1 MAEDFDSELMGA
13 FTDDGTTDTTSPE
26 ETEAPA
32 IETDDL
38 TDVADTSSEPRD
50 EDDLR
55 SYLERTKAAN
65 PDQAAVIDRI
75 HRELEGAWTPKLQ
88 QAAELRKQYE
98 GVSPELAGWVRQLD
112 QLAASSPAEAAAAL
126 MAEANRLQGLQQA
139 AAPAEEPDF
148 ATDYDREVWHEVQE
162 LKQLKQTIIAER
174 NEAVVDRELAAVGK
188 KLGLEIPFE
197 EKDRVVREMV
207 KDGAPASM
215 AGRYWKDLYFDRAL
229 QAATDRAAGVVAQK
243 AGMAPAP
250 SATANRAGQG
260 APPPPASFDEAIQ
273 QEFRARNLPIG

>member
-1 MAEDFDSELMGA
+1 LAEDFDSELMGA
-13 FTDDGTTDTTSPE
+13 FTDDGTTEQSSPE
-26 ETEAPA
+26 ETEEAQHTVGDVGV
-32 IETDDL
+32 IDL
-38 TDVADTSSEPRD
+38 DTSQEPQA

-88 QAAELRKQYE
+88 QAAELRKQYD
-98 GVSPELAGWVRQLD
+98 GITPELAGWVRQLD

-126 MAEANRLQGLQQA
+126 MAEAQRLQGLQQA
-139 AAPAEEPDF
+139 AAPVEEPDF

-162 LKQLKQTIIAER
+162 LKQLKQTILAER
-174 NEAVVDRELAAVGK
+174 NEAIVDRQLADVGK

-215 AGRYWKDLYFDRAL
+215 AGRYWKDLYFDKAL
-229 QAATDRAAGVVAQK
+229 QRARDEAAGVVTRK
-243 AGMAPAP
+243 AGMAPPP
-250 SATANRAGQG
+250 SVTANRAGQG
-260 APPPPASFDEAIQ
+260 APPAPASFDEAIQ
-273 QEFRARNLPIG
+273 QEFRSRNLL

>member
-1 MAEDFDSELMGA
+1 LAEDFDSELMGA
-13 FTDDGTTDTTSPE
+13 FTDDGTTEQSSPE
-26 ETEAPA
+26 ETEEAQHTVGDVGV
-32 IETDDL
+32 IDL
-38 TDVADTSSEPRD
+38 DTSQEPQA

-88 QAAELRKQYE
+88 QAAELRKQYD
-98 GVSPELAGWVRQLD
+98 GITPELAGWVRQLD

-126 MAEANRLQGLQQA
+126 MAEAQRLQGLQQA
-139 AAPAEEPDF
+139 AAPVEEPDF

-162 LKQLKQTIIAER
+162 LKQLKQTILAER
-174 NEAVVDRELAAVGK
+174 NEAIVDRQLADVGK

-215 AGRYWKDLYFDRAL
+215 AGRYWKDLYFDKAL
-229 QAATDRAAGVVAQK
+229 QRARDEAAGVVTRK
-243 AGMAPAP
+243 AGMAPPP

-260 APPPPASFDEAIQ
+260 APPTPASFDETIM
-273 QEFRARNLPIG
+273 QEFRNRNLL

>member
-1 MAEDFDSELMGA
+1 LAEDFDSELMGA
-13 FTDDGTTDTTSPE
+13 FTDDGTTDQSSPE
-26 ETEAPA
+26 ATEGTIDNSET
-32 IETDDL
+32 TDL
-38 TDVADTSSEPRD
+38 DTSSEPQG

-98 GVSPELAGWVRQLD
+98 GVTPELAGWVRQLD

-126 MAEANRLQGLQQA
+126 MAEAQRLQGLQQA
-139 AAPAEEPDF
+139 AAPVEEPDF

-162 LKQLKQTIIAER
+162 LKALKQTILAER
-174 NEAVVDRELAAVGK
+174 NEAIVNAQFTELEKQVG
-188 KLGLEIPFE
+188 EIPYE
-197 EKDRVVREMV
+197 ERHRVVQEMV
-207 KDGAPASM
+207 KDGAPPSM
-215 AGRYWKDLYFDRAL
+215 ARRYYRDLYFDKVAQKIR
-229 QAATDRAAGVVAQK
+229 DEAAGIVTRK

-250 SATANRAGQG
+250 SATADRAGQG
-260 APPPPASFDEAIQ
+260 APPPAASFDEDIMR
-273 QEFRARNLPIG
+273 EFRARNLI

>member
-1 MAEDFDSELMGA
+1 LAEDFDSELMGA
-13 FTDDGTTDTTSPE
+13 FTDDGTTEQSSPE

-32 IETDDL
+32 VEMDDL
-38 TDVADTSSEPRD
+38 SDAVDTSSEPQG

-88 QAAELRKQYE
+88 QAAELRKQYD
-98 GVSPELAGWVRQLD
+98 GITPELAGWVRQLD

-126 MAEANRLQGLQQA
+126 MAEAQRLQGLQQA
-139 AAPAEEPDF
+139 AAPVEEPDF

-162 LKQLKQTIIAER
+162 LKQLKQTILAER
-174 NEAVVDRELAAVGK
+174 NEAIVDRQLADVGK

-215 AGRYWKDLYFDRAL
+215 AGRYWKDLYFDKAL
-229 QAATDRAAGVVAQK
+229 QRARDEAAGVVTRK
-243 AGMAPAP
+243 AGMPPPP

-260 APPPPASFDEAIQ
+260 APPAPASFDEAIQ
-273 QEFRARNLPIG
+273 QEFRSRNLL

>member
-1 MAEDFDSELMGA
+1 LAEDFDSELMGA
-13 FTDDGTTDTTSPE
+13 FTDDGTTEQSSPE
-26 ETEAPA
+26 ETEAPDTTEQTA
-32 IETDDL
+32 DL
-38 TDVADTSSEPRD
+38 DTSQEPQ
-50 EDDLR
+50 EADDLR

-65 PDQAAVIDRI
+65 PDQAEVIDRI

-88 QAAELRKQYE
+88 QAAELRKQYD
-98 GVSPELAGWVRQLD
+98 GITPELAGWVRQLD

-126 MAEANRLQGLQQA
+126 MAEAQRLQGLQQA
-139 AAPAEEPDF
+139 AAPVEEPDF

-162 LKQLKQTIIAER
+162 LKQLKQTILAER
-174 NEAVVDRELAAVGK
+174 NEAIVDRQLADVGK

-215 AGRYWKDLYFDRAL
+215 AGRYWKDLYFDKAL
-229 QAATDRAAGVVAQK
+229 QRARDEAAGVVTRK
-243 AGMAPAP
+243 AGMAPPP

-260 APPPPASFDEAIQ
+260 APPTPASFDETIM
-273 QEFRARNLPIG
+273 QEFRNRNLL